1 MTLKEWL
8 SANGFSDSA
17 FAGLLTGLVGREIKP
32 QSVFQWKNGTMP
44 RWDVGDAITKATGGK
59 VKPNSHA
66 PQA

>member
-8 SANGFSDSA
+8 LVNSFSDSA
-17 FAGLLTGLVGREIKP
+17 FADLLTGLVGREIKP

-59 VKPNSHA
+59 VKPDSRA
-66 PQA
+66 KSA